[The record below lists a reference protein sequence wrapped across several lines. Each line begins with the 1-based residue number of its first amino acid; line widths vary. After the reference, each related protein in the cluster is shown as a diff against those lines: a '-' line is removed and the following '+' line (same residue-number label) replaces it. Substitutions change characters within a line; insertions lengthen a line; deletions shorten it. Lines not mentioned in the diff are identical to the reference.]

1 VLKEVIN
8 ICCLLLLFAFAFLL
22 CSISKCCKQ
31 AKQVW
36 SWSVLWL
43 CLFQLAFIALSIIN
57 LLYAPTSPLVS
68 LLQETLLLPEILLI
82 VLSFASRAIL
92 GLTILILAALTLKRP
107 AVAVAVT
114 VAVVCVLVALLVAF
128 QVLAPEQKGTLLA
141 GAVLEVVVYIMFT
154 LVLTCFGNVTFRMK
168 IAFLVI
174 LPFFLIQECLA
185 YKILF
190 LPPEDYPAAQVWLQV
205 ADNLAQTCIGNAA
218 FFLLLH
224 VKLGEGEVSNTAHDR
239 SSASADP
246 LLDLEKG
253 ESSTAS

>member
-1 VLKEVIN
+1 LIVLRLEEVIN
-8 ICCLLLLFAFAFLL
+8 IFCLLLLFAFAFLL
-22 CSISKCCKQ
+22 CSISKCCKK
-31 AKQVW
+31 AKQV
-36 SWSVLWL
+36 WL
-43 CLFQLAFIALSIIN
+43 CLFQLAFIALSFIN

-128 QVLAPEQKGTLLA
+128 QVLAPEQTGTLLA
-141 GAVLEVVVYIMFT
+141 GAVLEGVVYIMFT

-224 VKLGEGEVSNTAHDR
+224 VKLEEGDVSNTEREDR
-239 SSASADP
+239 SSSANP

>member
-1 VLKEVIN
+1 LIVLRLEEVIN
-8 ICCLLLLFAFAFLL
+8 IFCLLLLFAFAFLL
-22 CSISKCCKQ
+22 CSISKCCKK
-31 AKQVW
+31 AKQV
-36 SWSVLWL
+36 WL
-43 CLFQLAFIALSIIN
+43 CLFQLAFIALSFID

-107 AVAVAVT
+107 AVAVAVAVT
-114 VAVVCVLVALLVAF
+114 VVCVLVALLVAF
-128 QVLAPEQKGTLLA
+128 QVLAPEQKDTLLA

-168 IAFLVI
+168 IAFFVI
-174 LPFFLIQECLA
+174 LPLFFIQECLA

-190 LPPEDYPAAQVWLQV
+190 LPPEDYPQVWLQV